1 MSIAGSSAFEGK
13 AGDACAGRAAGA
25 EQAQG
30 PFLDVVALGLEADAV
45 ELVEELHQLGVLVLH
60 RTDGLEESV
69 DHVVDRAMW
78 FT

>member
-1 MSIAGSSAFEGK
+1 MLRWGTYPEIWL
-13 AGDACAGRAAGA
+13 AGA